1 MNTELLIVF
10 PFLVLILS
18 ILLSVKLIHL
28 KQCYFWISEKNTKPP
43 LTGFPIVGGAWGGHP
58 PLPPVKNFFEPSPLH
73 QNRCPPLKNEALFP
87 IWKTPSPPLT
97 EMQSTLPWTYSQQ
110 LYYQMNSV
118 TGIFWQ
124 HFKPP
129 SHAPS
134 MYWLKPP
141 PPSNFEEPPM
151 FSTPVGNP
159 D

>member
-43 LTGFPIVGGAWGGHP
+43 LTGFPIVGGGMRGAP
-58 PLPPVKNFFEPSPLH
+58 PPVNNFFWTPHIKTDASHLKMKPPSPSEK
-73 QNRCPPLKNEALFP
+73 QP
-87 IWKTPSPPLT
+87 PPLT
-97 EMQSTLPWTYSQQ
+97 ETQSTLPWTYSQQ

-129 SHAPS
+129 SHASS
-134 MYWLKPP
+134 MYWLNP